1 MSVSLPNVGLVE
13 LEDAET
19 GERMMVDTAD
29 ADVRMLFEK
38 HMARE
43 QRTLDDTLKITGRT
57 RPSRYIQALDRL
69 DCPIFPTTRAR

>member
-1 MSVSLPNVGLVE
+1 
-13 LEDAET
+13 
-19 GERMMVDTAD
+19 MVDTAD

-57 RPSRYIQALDRL
+57 RPSRYIQAWIDSIAQYFRQ
-69 DCPIFPTTRAR
+69 RERGR